1 MLLDTRWEEGSCV
14 YNYINAF
21 PNKSYSLQ
29 IPPNTPSSV
38 TLQQSPG
45 EDGKVTN
52 AHLLRHINLK

>member
-21 PNKSYSLQ
+21 PNKSDLLQ

-52 AHLLRHINLK
+52 AHLLCHINLE